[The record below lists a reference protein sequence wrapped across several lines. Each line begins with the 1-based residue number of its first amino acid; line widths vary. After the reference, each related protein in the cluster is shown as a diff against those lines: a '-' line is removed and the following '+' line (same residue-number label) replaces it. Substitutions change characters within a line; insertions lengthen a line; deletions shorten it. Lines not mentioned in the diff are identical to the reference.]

1 MLLNPHQL
9 NQPTRKYSMKS
20 LVSTVLL
27 AGILFGVCTTVIA
40 DTSDTATVEI
50 WNCTLN
56 DGKTMDDVAAAN
68 GKWVKFMNANVEGG
82 DIHSYGQTAVV
93 GEQGTFLYIDVFP
106 DMKAWIASKA
116 AIESEEGQALE
127 AGLNEVASCSSN
139 SLYSSTE
146 H

>member
-1 MLLNPHQL
+1 
-9 NQPTRKYSMKS
+9 MKS

-27 AGILFGVCTTVIA
+27 TGVLFGVCSTVVA

-50 WNCTLN
+50 WKCTLN
-56 DGKTMDDVAAAN
+56 EGKTMDDVAAAN

-82 DIHSYGQTAVV
+82 DIHSYGQTAMV
-93 GEQGTFLYIDVFP
+93 GDQGSFLYIDVFP
-106 DMKAWIASKA
+106 DMKAWIAGKA
-116 AIESEEGQALE
+116 AIDNEEGKAIE
-127 AGLNEVASCSSN
+127 AELNGVASCTSN

>member
-1 MLLNPHQL
+1 
-9 NQPTRKYSMKS
+9 MKS
-20 LVSTVLL
+20 LISTVLL
-27 AGILFGVCTTVIA
+27 TGVLFGVCTTVIA

-139 SLYSSTE
+139 SLYESTE

>member
-1 MLLNPHQL
+1 
-9 NQPTRKYSMKS
+9 MKS
-20 LVSTVLL
+20 LLSTVLL
-27 AGILFGVCTTVIA
+27 TGILFGVCTTVIA

-56 DGKTMDDVAAAN
+56 DGKTMDDVATAN

-82 DIHSYGQTAVV
+82 DIHSYGQTAMV
-93 GEQGTFLYIDVFP
+93 GDQATFLYIDVFP
-106 DMKAWIASKA
+106 DMKAWIAGKA
-116 AIESEEGQALE
+116 AIDSEEGKALE
-127 AGLNEVASCSSN
+127 AELNKVASCTSN